1 MNSSAVEKVLKRED
15 PGRFVYAPNYW
26 QWFAHHRNHG
36 LFPPELAETSDQLG
50 MIRFLG
56 LDLFSRNIYCN
67 EQEGWFGGLTR
78 HAWSQELKPKEQCY
92 TSGQDLVTERTWT
105 TPAGELHECLRYI
118 WSESTLVQEKFLL
131 DDYEEQ
137 AEAFESWL
145 ENRSCNFDA
154 EFWKKQNARMPTGA
168 VICAG
173 EVISPLKMLHMLL
186 GPEQSVFLLMDEPD
200 MAARWMKLHHEQ
212 QLAVIRQMLEGG
224 VRSVMAMD
232 NLDTQFHPP
241 HYVEQYSTAFYEE
254 ASALCH
260 RYDATFWI
268 HACGHQKKN
277 IELISALGVDGLEGV
292 AFPPSGDITLPEAFA
307 LSGDR
312 FLITG
317 GISASQFTQLQS
329 REAVFDYTQKLFQS
343 LRAYRHRFMLAPSC
357 NTPINARWEQIVWFR
372 DAWREFTE

>member
-1 MNSSAVEKVLKRED
+1 MLERKD

-36 LFPPELAETSDQLG
+36 LLPPELAEAGDQLG

-56 LDLFSRNIYCN
+56 LDIFSRNIYCN

-78 HAWSQELKPKEQCY
+78 PVWPEELKFKEQRY
-92 TSGQDLVTERTWT
+92 ADGRDLITERTWT
-105 TPAGELHECLRYI
+105 TPTGELHERLRYV
-118 WSESTLVQEKFLL
+118 WRESTLVQEKFLL
-131 DDYEEQ
+131 NDYETQ
-137 AEAFESWL
+137 AEAFEHWL
-145 ENRSCNFDA
+145 EKRQCRFDPDA
-154 EFWKKQNARMPTGA
+154 WKAQSARMPEGA

-200 MAARWMKLHHEQ
+200 MAARWMKLHHDQ
-212 QLAVIRQMLEGG
+212 QIAVIRQMLEGG
-224 VRSVMAMD
+224 VRSIMAMD

-241 HYVEQYSTAFYEE
+241 HYVEQYSASFYEE

-260 RYDATFWI
+260 QYGATFWI
-268 HACGHQKKN
+268 HACGQQKKN
-277 IELISALGVDGLEGV
+277 LKLISSLGVDGLEGV

-317 GISASQFTQLQS
+317 GISATQFTQLQS
-329 REAVFDYTQKLFQS
+329 REAVFAYTEELLQS
-343 LRAYRHRFMLAPSC
+343 LRKYRHRFMLAPSC

-372 DAWREFTE
+372 DAWREFAE